1 MGKKSACIMIM
12 KYKNHLLEGKK
23 KKEKKKRERKS
34 NLEFVTEV
42 PRALLVSCAQLDH
55 QES

>member
-23 KKEKKKRERKS
+23 EKEKKKAGE
-34 NLEFVTEV
+34 EEQ
-42 PRALLVSCAQLDH
+42 PRVRHRS
-55 QES
+55 S